1 MLLMMMMV
9 VIRIGRG
16 VDVTTIVKRS
26 VIVERRIEIAA
37 RRIIVGMKKNQRS
50 KMSPNLKRLRNQI

>member
-1 MLLMMMMV
+1 MLLMMM
-9 VIRIGRG
+9 VIRIERG

-50 KMSPNLKRLRNQI
+50 KMSPNLKRLRNQM

>member
-26 VIVERRIEIAA
+26 VIVERRIEKAA
-37 RRIIVGMKKNQRS
+37 RRIMVGMKKNQRS